1 MSFDNYGSDFIG
13 VVPPIFKYE
22 NASELNPRLYD
33 IISRF
38 ESFPVIGPNGESGGS
53 KSAEVNLH
61 KKGIGEINVLLSWIN
76 ELIPKVAHYYSIP
89 EHIPFDKED
98 YIDVIDHGGGK
109 YNFNIDSFKLVHCW
123 SVLYNK
129 GDGVEIHNHFPYAIS
144 FAYYVNT
151 PKGSSSIII
160 EGEEIKPESGEVIF
174 FPGNAFHSVPLNNV
188 NGRCVI
194 VGNVMYE
201 NILDEY

>member
-33 IISRF
+33 IISRS
-38 ESFPVIGPNGESGGS
+38 ESFPVIGPNGESGGY
-53 KSAEVNLH
+53 KSAGVNLH
-61 KKGIGEINVLLSWIN
+61 KKGIGEVNVLLSWIN

-129 GDGVEIHNHFPYAIS
+129 GDGVEKHNHYPYSLA
-144 FAYYVNT
+144 FCYYVNV
-151 PKGSSSIII
+151 PEGSSPLII
-160 EGEEIKPESGEVIF
+160 EDEVIDVKEGEIIF
-174 FPGNAFHSVPLNNV
+174 FLGSTYHSVPSCNSD
-188 NGRCVI
+188 GRCVL
-194 VGNVMYE
+194 VGN
-201 NILDEY
+201 ILYLDSF